1 MTLMWFS
8 DQGKKKTNWFSK
20 SKKALRVIS
29 MPMYAPCFYQKTLA
43 LASLKTSTENSV
55 QVSLYLFILR
65 LKVLVAQVKSQNHC
79 YLKWHMARQYLFT
92 DLSYHYRAWVFN
104 FLFCLECIEWREV
117 VLNHIIVNHSK
128 SNASYL
134 IQWELQQIQWAQ

>member
-1 MTLMWFS
+1 
-8 DQGKKKTNWFSK
+8 
-20 SKKALRVIS
+20 

-79 YLKWHMARQYLFT
+79 YLK
-92 DLSYHYRAWVFN
+92 
-104 FLFCLECIEWREV
+104 
-117 VLNHIIVNHSK
+117 
-128 SNASYL
+128 
-134 IQWELQQIQWAQ
+134 